1 MRGDLMVRY
10 MVRASRWAKY
20 APISMCIAATP
31 YGVDDE
37 VTPDCADDEVMSG
50 SAPDK
55 EVPKEFSRSM
65 PTHQTAAKATTD
77 HSMELRI
84 SLEPVA
90 PMYIPSHVKAAHPTI
105 GIRTSHGRKSRA
117 ASTTTASEV
126 IIFNRGTPAK

>member
-1 MRGDLMVRY
+1 MVRY
-10 MVRASRWAKY
+10 MVLASRWAKY

-31 YGVDDE
+31 YGV
-37 VTPDCADDEVMSG
+37 DDEVMSG

-77 HSMELRI
+77 QSIELRI

-90 PMYIPSHVKAAHPTI
+90 PMYIPSHVKAAHPTT
-105 GIRTSHGRKSRA
+105 GIRTSQGRNVTE
-117 ASTTTASEV
+117 ASITAASEV
-126 IIFNRGTPAK
+126 IILRSDIPPK

>member
-37 VTPDCADDEVMSG
+37 VMSG

-65 PTHQTAAKATTD
+65 PTPQTAAKATTD
-77 HSMELRI
+77 QSIELRI

-90 PMYIPSHVKAAHPTI
+90 PMYIPSHVKAAHPTT